1 MFKNALF
8 LLSVTLMIFSCG
20 RKTSMELGDSGLV
33 EIMKKD
39 VMVLADDKMAGREAG
54 TVGEKMAAA
63 YIKERMEK
71 IGLKPG
77 FENSFY
83 QDFDRRIRSNPHA
96 TTDSP
101 DDKVVNV
108 RNVAGMV
115 DNGKKGW
122 VVIGAH
128 YDHLGYGQEGSLHTG
143 DPMIHNGAD
152 DNASGVG
159 ILLSLADQLQNN
171 DITEEHNI
179 IFIGF
184 SGEEKGLWGS
194 NYYVKN
200 AQYNMEDVSYMFNM
214 DMVGRLN
221 SENKLAVNGTGTS
234 PIFEKVL
241 NDKNTMG
248 FSLVFSASGVGPSDH
263 TSFYLE
269 NVPVLHFFTGQHP
282 DYHRPSDD
290 PNLLNY
296 DGMGKIY
303 KYLYDMIMELDKT
316 PDLAFVKT
324 KDESQEAPRFK
335 VTLGVIPDYL
345 FDGKGMRIDG
355 VKEGRPAQIAGI
367 QKGDVVTKMGDVEIV
382 DMMSYMKGLSS
393 YNKGDQ
399 VTVIIERDGKQI
411 SKTVTF

>member
-1 MFKNALF
+1 
-8 LLSVTLMIFSCG
+8 
-20 RKTSMELGDSGLV
+20 
-33 EIMKKD
+33 
-39 VMVLADDKMAGREAG
+39 
-54 TVGEKMAAA
+54 
-63 YIKERMEK
+63 
-71 IGLKPG
+71 
-77 FENSFY
+77 
-83 QDFDRRIRSNPHA
+83 
-96 TTDSP
+96 
-101 DDKVVNV
+101 
-108 RNVAGMV
+108 
-115 DNGKKGW
+115 
-122 VVIGAH
+122 
-128 YDHLGYGQEGSLHTG
+128 
-143 DPMIHNGAD
+143 
-152 DNASGVG
+152 
-159 ILLSLADQLQNN
+159 
-171 DITEEHNI
+171 
-179 IFIGF
+179 
-184 SGEEKGLWGS
+184 
-194 NYYVKN
+194 
-200 AQYNMEDVSYMFNM
+200 MFNM

-382 DMMSYMKGLSS
+382 DMMSYMKGLSA